1 MDLQR
6 LPQKSPTF
14 LRPPP
19 SPHPPPSAPAVRFGI
34 SRFPRLLTADPYQP
48 VAGDDPMIYHMIW

>member
-19 SPHPPPSAPAVRFGI
+19 HPPAVRSSRPFGI
-34 SRFPRLLTADPYQP
+34 SRFPRLLTVDPYQP
-48 VAGDDPMIYHMIW
+48 VAGDDPMFYHMIW